1 MAYDLEIQ
9 TPKGRIG
16 LNLQYLSSTLMDT
29 VLNAW
34 VQQPDGTWKYMGYL
48 AFGGLIDVAGAPDA
62 FIAKMLVMEGLAT
75 TADATAAKAW
85 IGSRSQE
92 VALPTIVAWLKRFI
106 RDELVAFLNRIIG
119 VTPGQPAP
127 TPGPAPSIPFA
138 SSEHALR
145 TAFKALPFQVNPT
158 TGEISL

>member
-1 MAYDLEIQ
+1 MAYDIEIP

-34 VQQPDGTWKYMGYL
+34 VQQSDGTWKYMGYL
-48 AFGGLIDVAGAPDA
+48 AFGGVVNVSGTPDLIVAR
-62 FIAKMLVMEGLAT
+62 MLEMEGIAT

-85 IGSRSQE
+85 IGSRTQE
-92 VALPTIVAWLKRFI
+92 VALNTIKAWILRVFKT
-106 RDELVAFLNRIIG
+106 ELVAFLNRIIG
-119 VTPGQPAP
+119 VVPGQPAP
-127 TPGPAPSIPFA
+127 GPAPGPSPFA

-145 TAFKALPFQVNPT
+145 TAIKALPFQVNPT